1 MMAALPL
8 SWPTLVL
15 ILSVVSVL
23 TFVVSLAA
31 IPWLVARLPRDYFLQ
46 SRPGPAADRH
56 PVIRLILT
64 VLRNLIALVLVA
76 GGLLMLFL
84 PGQGLL
90 TLIIGLSLLDFPG
103 RPRLIRWL
111 VSHDRI
117 QRGLN
122 WIRARTGRPP
132 LRFTGNGS
140 G

>member
-8 SWPTLVL
+8 PWPTLVL

-31 IPWLVARLPRDYFLQ
+31 IPWLVARLPRDYFLAR
-46 SRPGPAADRH
+46 RPAPATDRH

-76 GGLLMLFL
+76 GGVLMLFL

-103 RPRLIRWL
+103 RHRLVRWL
-111 VSHDRI
+111 VSHARI
-117 QRGLN
+117 QQGLN
-122 WIRARTGRPP
+122 WIRARTGQPP
-132 LRFTGNGS
+132 LRFADGGR